1 MYQVIGTTGGIH
13 TYSTFDD
20 IKKAKAAYKEE
31 MKQNTA
37 ASLVNTE
44 TGKVI
49 KHFDLGKTNIFR
61 RIFHIR
67 RMYKILTA

>member
-13 TYSTFDD
+13 SYRTFDNL
-20 IKKAKAAYKEE
+20 KEAKIAYKEE
-31 MKQNTA
+31 MKQNTT

-44 TGKVI
+44 TGEVI
-49 KHFDLGKTNIFR
+49 KHFDLSRVNIFR

-67 RMYKILTA
+67 RMCKILTA

>member
-13 TYSTFDD
+13 IYRTFDN
-20 IKKAKAAYKEE
+20 IKEAKAAYREE
-31 MKQNTA
+31 VKQNTA
-37 ASLVNTE
+37 ASLVNTK
-44 TGKVI
+44 TGEVI
-49 KHFDLGKTNIFR
+49 KHFDLSRVNIFR

>member
-13 TYSTFDD
+13 IYRTFDN
-20 IKKAKAAYKEE
+20 IKEAKAAYREE
-31 MKQNTA
+31 VRQNTA

-49 KHFDLGKTNIFR
+49 KHFDLGRVNIFR